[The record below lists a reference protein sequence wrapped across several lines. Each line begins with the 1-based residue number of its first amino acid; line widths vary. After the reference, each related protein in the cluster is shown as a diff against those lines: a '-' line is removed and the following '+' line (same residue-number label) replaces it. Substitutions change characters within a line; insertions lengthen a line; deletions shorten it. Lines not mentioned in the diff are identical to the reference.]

1 MFEVKKICEQWH
13 ILVQNLNYI
22 GTLLKGSQWENL
34 HNRGLNFAAFR
45 TDFVHSASLSCVG
58 IFFRLFSIQYSSYL
72 PIVFPRKFLYQ
83 NQTKLI
89 LTSLLSLSQV
99 MLPKFAQVYVG
110 YGCTAGQKLVGIT
123 LGIDRLLTLPKLA
136 DPIFMTFYCQNCQPD
151 PNRPKPD
158 LTKI

>member
-58 IFFRLFSIQYSSYL
+58 IFFGCFLYNILPTYLLFSPVSFY
-72 PIVFPRKFLYQ
+72 
-83 NQTKLI
+83 TK
-89 LTSLLSLSQV
+89 T
-99 MLPKFAQVYVG
+99 K
-110 YGCTAGQKLVGIT
+110 
-123 LGIDRLLTLPKLA
+123 
-136 DPIFMTFYCQNCQPD
+136 
-151 PNRPKPD
+151 PN
-158 LTKI
+158 IY